1 MIWRQN
7 KSTVAGTQWFLN
19 LQLQREKRDA
29 GPLLAPPAFDAAGSV
44 DLPGVLEDGLHELAQ
59 QAVHVALAARK
70 QALQEGDV
78 AAVDRQQQR
87 HVGQSPNGSQREGCS
102 GAGVNLFFSSRIM
115 KFND

>member
-1 MIWRQN
+1 MFFI
-7 KSTVAGTQWFLN
+7 AGVRRGT
-19 LQLQREKRDA
+19 DA
-29 GPLLAPPAFDAAGSV
+29 GPLLAPQAFDAAGLV
-44 DLPGVLEDGLHELAQ
+44 DFPGVLEDGLHELAQ
-59 QAVHVALAARK
+59 QTVHVALAARK

-102 GAGVNLFFSSRIM
+102 GTGVNLLFSSRIM